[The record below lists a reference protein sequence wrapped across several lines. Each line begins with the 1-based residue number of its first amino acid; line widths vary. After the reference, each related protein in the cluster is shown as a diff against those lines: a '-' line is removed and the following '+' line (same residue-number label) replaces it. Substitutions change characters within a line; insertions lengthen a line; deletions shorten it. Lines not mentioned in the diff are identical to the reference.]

1 MTKVK
6 YTITIHTARTDNRT
20 YSKADV
26 DYHNRPATA
35 PFDRVSFLNQKI
47 VIKAERNSKR
57 LKIDDILE
65 YKQSTLYIQIF
76 KSILFLYLWKGK
88 RVKIRSIEVCTPLKH
103 EKRDLNR
110 NGQPLS
116 ADFQISHAI
125 PTSTLELLWEE
136 SVQGDNIRTIVTH
149 FLRGLSSKDR
159 YFKFERFWRAFE
171 QAAYWRL
178 YHGPFPKSPN
188 GTNAM
193 IQMRTYFCTRPA
205 ALNDIFTFVSRLSSR
220 RVAKLH
226 WRRFID
232 YSFPYSG
239 SVNELNMLINR
250 FLRSNE
256 DVRLCRVYSKAI
268 EMRQTG
274 LNTHHLM
281 ATAEGVVQNYRAT
294 RVQNN
299 DHVLCMLLCKYG
311 FFMRNKMFH
320 GQEAD
325 FTFCFTNHTEDDDIT
340 NFMNIVLEK
349 TLTGLL
355 IDYVNL

>member
-1 MTKVK
+1 MTKVR

-20 YSKADV
+20 YSKTDL
-26 DYHNRPATA
+26 DYHNRPAAA
-35 PFDRVSFLNQKI
+35 PYDSVSFLNQKI
-47 VIKAERNSKR
+47 VINAERNSKR

-65 YKQSTLYIQIF
+65 YKQSTLYTQIF

-88 RVKIRSIEVCTPLKH
+88 RVMIRSIEVRTPLKQ
-103 EKRDLNR
+103 EIRFLNK

-116 ADFQISHAI
+116 ANFLISHTI
-125 PTSTLELLWEE
+125 PASTLELLWEE

-149 FLRGLSSKDR
+149 FLRGLASKER
-159 YFKFERFWRAFE
+159 YFKFERYWRAFE
-171 QAAYWRL
+171 QTAYWCL

-193 IQMRTYFCTRPA
+193 IQMRAYFCTRPA
-205 ALNDIFTFVSRLSSR
+205 ALNDIFTYVSRLSSR
-220 RVAKLH
+220 RIAQLH

-232 YSFPYSG
+232 YSFPYTG
-239 SVNELNMLINR
+239 DVADLNMLINH
-250 FLRSNE
+250 FLRSNV

-268 EMRQTG
+268 EMRRTG
-274 LNTHHLM
+274 LNTHHLI
-281 ATAEGVVQNYRAT
+281 AAAEGIVQSYRAS

-340 NFMNIVLEK
+340 DFMNIVLEK
-349 TLTGLL
+349 TVTGLL

>member
-20 YSKADV
+20 YNKANL
-26 DYHNRPATA
+26 DYNQRPAAA
-35 PFDRVSFLNQKI
+35 PFDCVSFLNQKI

-76 KSILFLYLWKGK
+76 KSMLFLYLWKGK
-88 RVKIRSIEVCTPLKH
+88 RVKIRSIEVCTPLKQ
-103 EKRDLNR
+103 EIREIDNSA
-110 NGQPLS
+110 QPLS
-116 ADFQISHAI
+116 RDFSIGQTI
-125 PTSTLELLWEE
+125 PPAVLEKIWEE
-136 SVQGDNIRTIVTH
+136 SVQGENIRTIVTH
-149 FLRGLSSKDR
+149 FLRGFSSKDR

-171 QAAYWRL
+171 QTAYWRL

-205 ALNDIFTFVSRLSSR
+205 ALNDTFRYIGTLSSR
-220 RVAKLH
+220 KITKLH

-239 SVNELNMLINR
+239 DVAQLNMLINH
-250 FLRSNE
+250 FIRSNQ
-256 DVRLCRVYSKAI
+256 DCRLCRVYSKARD
-268 EMRQTG
+268 MRVNA
-274 LNTHHLM
+274 LNTHHLL
-281 ATAEGVVQNYRAT
+281 ATANSIIQSYRVG
-294 RVQNN
+294 RIVNN

-340 NFMNIVLEK
+340 DFMNIVLEK
-349 TLTGLL
+349 TITGLL
-355 IDYVNL
+355 VDYVNL